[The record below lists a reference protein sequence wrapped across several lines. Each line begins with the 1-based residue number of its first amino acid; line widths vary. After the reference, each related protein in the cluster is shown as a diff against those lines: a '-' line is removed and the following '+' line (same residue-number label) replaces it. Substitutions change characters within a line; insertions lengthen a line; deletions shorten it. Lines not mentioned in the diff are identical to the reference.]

1 MFYSHVIS
9 KYRENLCWHTF
20 TIATNTGGHF
30 LLDKEVFDV
39 FMDAQFMILC
49 LELSSS
55 LLRVYHICSL

>member
-1 MFYSHVIS
+1 M
-9 KYRENLCWHTF
+9 
-20 TIATNTGGHF
+20 ATNTGGHF

-39 FMDAQFMILC
+39 FMDAQFLILC